1 MSDLKTILTIEPPIP
16 FYETETRRVRAVTCP
31 VCNGKGY
38 NISPDWN
45 EPNPKCHA
53 CDGIGFLDA
62 EIMIKWIPTIKHNEK
77 IPE

>member
-1 MSDLKTILTIEPPIP
+1 MSEPKIILAIEPPIP
-16 FYETETRRVRAVTCP
+16 FYKTEIKVVRELKCP

-45 EPNPKCHA
+45 EPNPKSHA

-62 EIMIKWIPTIKHNEK
+62 DIMIKWIPTIKHNEK
-77 IPE
+77 IPQ

>member
-1 MSDLKTILTIEPPIP
+1 MKKIMFSDEFMLTKAVLEGRKTQ
-16 FYETETRRVRAVTCP
+16 TRRVRAVTCP

-38 NISPDWN
+38 NISPGWN

-62 EIMIKWIPTIKHNEK
+62 EIMIKWVPTRKEGIL
-77 IPE
+77 